1 MGPEQTGRTV
11 ETVSFPLGRLLI
23 TPAAQAVLTQDD
35 LLTALNRHSRGDW
48 GTVGEDDRKENDL
61 SVKQGFRILSAY
73 KTDKGETFWIITEAG
88 RESTCVLLPSDY

>member
-11 ETVSFPLGRLLI
+11 EKVSFPLGRLLI
-23 TPAAQAVLTQDD
+23 TPAAQAVLEQEE

-61 SVKQGFRILSAY
+61 SVEKGFRILSAY
-73 KTDKGETFWIITEAG
+73 KTAKGETFWIITEAG
-88 RESTCVLLPSDY
+88 RESTTVLLPSDY

>member
-11 ETVSFPLGRLLI
+11 EKVSFPQGRLLI

-48 GTVGEDDRKENDL
+48 GNVDADDRKENDL
-61 SVKQGFRILSAY
+61 SVEKGFRILSAY
-73 KTDKGETFWIITEAG
+73 KTAKGETFWIITEAG
-88 RESTCVLLPSDY
+88 RQSTTVLLPSDY